1 MSDPEFVETTE
12 PDEAFAALSDETR
25 VAILQAL
32 WDAEE
37 HEATFSE
44 LREAVGVRDSG
55 QFNYHLGKLT
65 DEFVRGTDDGYELTA
80 AGAQVVGAV
89 EGGSFTMVGSIEPT
103 TLDEPCP
110 ACGGERTLRYEDD
123 LLAIECENCDMSAQ
137 GTVPPGALADADTDS
152 VSELATRYFRNV
164 IRTVDG
170 GFCLYCDGPIEA
182 TVTTVDERAPPDATV
197 PERFR
202 DLPFVE
208 YVCGRCGEEVG
219 SDLGLALLSHPAVGG
234 FYYDHGVDVRE
245 DSLWKFVAWNTDS
258 AWVERR
264 EPFRAV
270 VTYGAD
276 GDTLRL
282 VVDDELTVHEVERSD
297 R

>member
-32 WDAEE
+32 WDAEG
-37 HEATFSE
+37 HEATFSK

-55 QFNYHLGKLT
+55 QFNYHLDKLT
-65 DEFVRGTDDGYELTA
+65 EEFVRKTEDGYELTA

-89 EGGSFTMVGSIEPT
+89 EGGSFTMVGSIEPRS
-103 TLDEPCP
+103 LDEPCP
-110 ACGGERTLRYEDD
+110 ACGGDRTLSYEDD
-123 LLAIECENCDMSAQ
+123 LLAIECANCDMSAQ
-137 GTVPPGALADADTDS
+137 GVVPPSALATADEATVPT
-152 VSELATRYFRNV
+152 VATRYFRSV
-164 IRTVDG
+164 IRTVDD
-170 GFCLYCDGPIEA
+170 GFCIYCDGPVDP
-182 TVTTVDERAPPDATV
+182 TVTAVEDQAPPDADV
-197 PERFR
+197 PDRFR
-202 DLPFVE
+202 NLPFVE

-219 SDLGLALLSHPAVGG
+219 SDLGMALLSHPAVGG

-245 DSLWKFVAWNTDS
+245 ASLWEFVAWNTDAACVDS
-258 AWVERR
+258 RD
-264 EPFRAV
+264 PFRAV
-270 VTYGAD
+270 VTYEAD

-282 VVDDELTVHEVERSD
+282 VVDDELVVHDVERSD